1 MGQTFNETA
10 PKLFHLGSYEIFLQL
25 RLHSFPLSYSL
36 PIFAYVYQD
45 RYVNDGWSV
54 YNPVNELKRLGLPNE
69 SWRIS
74 RANDQYQICDTYPR
88 YLGVPKLV
96 SDEEIAE
103 VAKFRSK
110 GRLPVLSWMHPDSL
124 ATICR

>member
-1 MGQTFNETA
+1 M
-10 PKLFHLGSYEIFLQL
+10 QL
-25 RLHSFPLSYSL
+25 RQHSFPLSYSL
-36 PIFAYVYQD
+36 PLFAYVYKD
-45 RYVNDGWSV
+45 RYTVDGWSV
-54 YNPVNELKRLGLPNE
+54 YNAVNELKRLGLPNE

-74 RANDQYQICDTYPR
+74 RGNDQYQICETYPR

-96 SDEEIAE
+96 TDEEIAE

>member
-1 MGQTFNETA
+1 M
-10 PKLFHLGSYEIFLQL
+10 QL
-25 RLHSFPLSYSL
+25 RQHSFPLSYSL
-36 PIFAYVYQD
+36 PLFAYVYQD
-45 RYVNDGWSV
+45 RYTVDGWSV
-54 YNPVNELKRLGLPNE
+54 YNAVNELKRLGLPNE

-74 RANDQYQICDTYPR
+74 RGNDQYQICETYPR

-96 SDEEIAE
+96 TDEEIAE

>member
-1 MGQTFNETA
+1 MI
-10 PKLFHLGSYEIFLQL
+10 YLQL

-36 PIFAYVYQD
+36 PLFAYLYKD
-45 RYVNDGWSV
+45 RYAVDGWSV

-96 SDEEIAE
+96 TDEEVAE
-103 VAKFRSK
+103 TAKFRSK

>member
-1 MGQTFNETA
+1 MD
-10 PKLFHLGSYEIFLQL
+10 EIARTKKSLTSWSIFRILNLQL
-25 RLHSFPLSYSL
+25 RQHSFPLTYSL
-36 PIFAYVYQD
+36 PLFAYLYKD
-45 RYVNDGWSV
+45 RYTVDGWSV

-96 SDEEIAE
+96 ADEEVAE